1 LSVSFVPLPCVH
13 LLLGLAYG
21 LVLERHRTPYNLLR
35 QYNARA
41 NEYKTL
47 GV

>member
-1 LSVSFVPLPCVH
+1 LSVSFVPLTCVQ
-13 LLLGLAYG
+13 LLLGLTYG
-21 LVLERHRTPYNLLR
+21 LVFERHRTPYNLLR
-35 QYNARA
+35 QYNALA